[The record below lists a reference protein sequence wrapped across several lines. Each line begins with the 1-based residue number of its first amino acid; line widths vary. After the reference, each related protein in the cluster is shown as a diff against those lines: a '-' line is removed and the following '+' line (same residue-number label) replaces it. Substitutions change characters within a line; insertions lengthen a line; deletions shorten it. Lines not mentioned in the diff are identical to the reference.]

1 MKKHPAQ
8 LETLVLDQLPEDA
21 VPAYEAALL
30 AVSATLSLFHD
41 ETTDN
46 WRIEAVR
53 DTLADQDALQAA
65 LALAAGLTGHEAP
78 MSRSLTESDG
88 WLARTVEAFP
98 EQEIGRRFLIRP
110 THVEPRPTYG
120 RIALTLDAGLAFGS
134 GEHSSTQGCL
144 MALERMP
151 RRRLFA
157 APPGGPCRVLDV
169 GSGSGILAMGA
180 AKLWHVKA
188 LATDIDPWSVRV
200 AEENA
205 KMNGLKPR
213 LRAILATG
221 YNHRAITRGAPYDL
235 IFANIL
241 ARPLCAMA
249 CDLAAHLKPGGTAIL
264 AGLLGKQ
271 VRMVLAA
278 HQRAGLVLE
287 RRISLDPWAT
297 LVLRKRR

>member
-21 VPAYEAALL
+21 VPSYEAALL
-30 AVSATLSLFHD
+30 AVSATISLFHD
-41 ETTDN
+41 EATDH

-53 DTLADQDALQAA
+53 DTLADQDALHAA

-78 MSRSLTESDG
+78 LTRSLTESDG

-110 THVEPRPTYG
+110 THVAPRHTYG

-134 GEHSSTQGCL
+134 GEHASTQGCL
-144 MALERMP
+144 MALERVA
-151 RRRLFA
+151 RRPL
-157 APPGGPCRVLDV
+157 RVLDV

-180 AKLWHVKA
+180 AKLFHVKA

-297 LVLRKRR
+297 LVLRKRG

>member
-30 AVSATLSLFHD
+30 AVSATVSLFHD
-41 ETTDN
+41 EATDH

-53 DTLADQDALQAA
+53 DTQADQDALQAA

-78 MSRSLTESDG
+78 MTRSLTESDG

-98 EQEIGRRFLIRP
+98 EQDIGRRFLIRP
-110 THVEPRPTYG
+110 THVAPRPTYG

-134 GEHSSTQGCL
+134 GEHASTQGCL
-144 MALERMP
+144 MALEGV
-151 RRRLFA
+151 RLR
-157 APPGGPCRVLDV
+157 PNRVLDV

-249 CDLAAHLKPGGTAIL
+249 CDLAAHLAPGGTAIL

-297 LVLRKRR
+297 LVLRKRG

>member
-1 MKKHPAQ
+1 MKKQPAP
-8 LETLVLDQLPEDA
+8 LETLVLDQLPDEA
-21 VPAYEAALL
+21 MPAYEAALL
-30 AVSATLSLFHD
+30 SVSATVALFLD
-41 ETTDN
+41 EATGN

-53 DTLADQDALQAA
+53 DAQADQDALQAA

-78 MSRSLTESDG
+78 LTRHATESEG

-110 THVEPRPTYG
+110 THVAPRPTYG

-134 GEHSSTQGCL
+134 GEHASTQGCL
-144 MALERMP
+144 MALERLP
-151 RRRLFA
+151 RKL
-157 APPGGPCRVLDV
+157 PRVLDL
-169 GSGSGILAMGA
+169 GTGSGILAMGA

-188 LATDIDPWSVRV
+188 LASDLDPWSVRV
-200 AEENA
+200 TRENA
-205 KMNGLKPR
+205 AINRLAPR
-213 LRAILATG
+213 LRAVLATG
-221 YNHRAITRGAPYDL
+221 YAHNAITRGAPYDL

-249 CDLAAHLKPGGTAIL
+249 CDLAAHLRPGGRAIL

-278 HQRAGLVLE
+278 HRRAGLVLE

-297 LVLRKRR
+297 LVLRKPG

>member
-21 VPAYEAALL
+21 VPSYEAALL
-30 AVSATLSLFHD
+30 AVSATVSLFHD
-41 ETTDN
+41 EATDN

-53 DTLADQDALQAA
+53 DTLADQDSLHAA

-78 MSRSLTESDG
+78 LTRSLTESDG

-110 THVEPRPTYG
+110 THVAPRTTYG
-120 RIALTLDAGLAFGS
+120 RIPLTLDAGLAFGS
-134 GEHSSTQGCL
+134 GEHASTQGCL
-144 MALERMP
+144 MALERLP
-151 RRRLFA
+151 RKGR
-157 APPGGPCRVLDV
+157 RVLDV

-278 HQRAGLVLE
+278 HQRAGMVLE

-297 LVLRKRR
+297 LVLRKPGG

>member
-1 MKKHPAQ
+1 MKKYPAQ

-21 VPAYEAALL
+21 VPSYEAALL
-30 AVSATLSLFHD
+30 AVSATVSLFHD
-41 ETTDN
+41 EATDN

-53 DTLADQDALQAA
+53 DTLADQDSLQAA
-65 LALAAGLTGHEAP
+65 LALAAGLTGHEVLLT
-78 MSRSLTESDG
+78 RSLTDSDG

-110 THVEPRPTYG
+110 THVPPRATYG
-120 RIALTLDAGLAFGS
+120 RIPLTLDAGLAFGS
-134 GEHSSTQGCL
+134 GEHASTQGCL
-144 MALERMP
+144 VALERLP
-151 RRRLFA
+151 RKGR
-157 APPGGPCRVLDV
+157 RVLDV

-200 AEENA
+200 SEENA

-221 YNHRAITRGAPYDL
+221 YNHRAITRGSPYDL

-249 CDLAAHLKPGGTAIL
+249 CDLAAHLRPGGTAIL

-297 LVLRKRR
+297 LVLRKRG

>member
-1 MKKHPAQ
+1 MKRQPVQ

-21 VPAYEAALL
+21 VPPYEAALL
-30 AVSATLSLFHD
+30 AVSATVSLFHD
-41 ETTDN
+41 EATDH

-65 LALAAGLTGHEAP
+65 LALAAGLTGHEAALE
-78 MSRSLTESDG
+78 RSLTESDG

-98 EQEIGRRFLIRP
+98 EQAIGRRFLIRP
-110 THVEPRPTYG
+110 THVPPRPTYG
-120 RIALTLDAGLAFGS
+120 RIPLVLDAGLAFGS
-134 GEHSSTQGCL
+134 GEHASTQGCL
-144 MALERMP
+144 MALERLP
-151 RRRLFA
+151 RRTFA
-157 APPGGPCRVLDV
+157 RALPRRARRVLDV

-180 AKLWHVKA
+180 AKLFHVPA

-213 LRAILATG
+213 MRAILATG
-221 YNHRAITRGAPYDL
+221 YRHRAIKRGAPYDL

-249 CDLAAHLKPGGTAIL
+249 CDLAAHLAPGGTAIL

-271 VRMVLAA
+271 ARMVLAA

-287 RRISLDPWAT
+287 RKIGVGAWAT
-297 LVLRKRR
+297 LVLRKPG

>member
-8 LETLVLDQLPEDA
+8 LETLVLDQLPEEV

-30 AVSATLSLFHD
+30 AVSATIALFHD
-41 ETTDN
+41 EATDH

-98 EQEIGRRFLIRP
+98 EQQIGRRFLIRP
-110 THVEPRPTYG
+110 THVAPRPSYG

-134 GEHSSTQGCL
+134 GEHASTQGCL

-151 RRRLFA
+151 QRARH
-157 APPGGPCRVLDV
+157 VLDV

-180 AKLWHVKA
+180 AKLFHVRA

-205 KMNGLKPR
+205 KINGLRSR

-221 YNHRAITRGAPYDL
+221 YRHRAITRGAPYDL

-249 CDLAAHLKPGGTAIL
+249 CDLAAHLRPGGTAIL

-278 HQRAGLVLE
+278 HRRAGLVLE
-287 RRISLDPWAT
+287 RRISLGPWAT
-297 LVLRKRR
+297 LVLRRR

>member
-1 MKKHPAQ
+1 MKKQPAP
-8 LETLVLDQLPEDA
+8 LETLVLDQLPDD
-21 VPAYEAALL
+21 VMPAYEAALL
-30 AVSATLSLFHD
+30 SVSATVALFLD
-41 ETTDN
+41 EETGN

-53 DTLADQDALQAA
+53 EAQADPDALSAA
-65 LALAAGLTGHEAP
+65 LALAAGLTGHEAE
-78 MSRSLTESDG
+78 LTRHATEAEG

-134 GEHSSTQGCL
+134 GEHASTQGCL
-144 MALERMP
+144 MALERLP
-151 RRRLFA
+151 RRM
-157 APPGGPCRVLDV
+157 PRVLDV
-169 GSGSGILAMGA
+169 GTGSGILAMGA

-188 LATDIDPWSVRV
+188 LASDLDPWSVRV
-200 AEENA
+200 TRENA
-205 KMNGLKPR
+205 AMNGLKPR
-213 LRAILATG
+213 LRAVLATG
-221 YNHRAITRGAPYDL
+221 YAHNAITRGAPYDL

-249 CDLAAHLKPGGTAIL
+249 CDLALHLRPGGRAIL

-278 HQRAGLVLE
+278 HRRAGLVLE

-297 LVLRKRR
+297 LVLRKPG

>member
-30 AVSATLSLFHD
+30 SVSTTVALYHD
-41 ETTDN
+41 EATDH

-53 DTLADQDALQAA
+53 DTQADQDALQAA

-78 MSRSLTESDG
+78 LERSLTESDG

-110 THVEPRPTYG
+110 THVAQRPTYG

-134 GEHSSTQGCL
+134 GEHASTQGCL

-151 RRRLFA
+151 RRPL
-157 APPGGPCRVLDV
+157 RVLDV

-249 CDLAAHLKPGGTAIL
+249 CDLAAHLRPGGTAIL

-297 LVLRKRR
+297 LVLRKRG

>member
-1 MKKHPAQ
+1 MKKQPAP
-8 LETLVLDQLPEDA
+8 LETLVLDQLPDEA
-21 VPAYEAALL
+21 MPAYEAALL
-30 AVSATLSLFHD
+30 SVSATVALFLD
-41 ETTDN
+41 EETGN

-53 DTLADQDALQAA
+53 EAQADADALQAA

-78 MSRSLTESDG
+78 LTRHATESEG

-110 THVEPRPTYG
+110 THVAPRPTYG

-134 GEHSSTQGCL
+134 GEHASTQGCL
-144 MALERMP
+144 MALERLP
-151 RRRLFA
+151 KRL
-157 APPGGPCRVLDV
+157 PRVLDV
-169 GSGSGILAMGA
+169 GTGSGILAMGA

-188 LATDIDPWSVRV
+188 LASDLDPWSVRV
-200 AEENA
+200 TRENA
-205 KMNGLKPR
+205 AMNGLAPR
-213 LRAILATG
+213 LRAVLATG
-221 YNHRAITRGAPYDL
+221 YAHNAITRGAPYDL

-249 CDLAAHLKPGGTAIL
+249 KDLAAHLRPGGRAIL

-278 HQRAGLVLE
+278 HRRAGLVLE

-297 LVLRKRR
+297 LVLRKPG

>member
-30 AVSATLSLFHD
+30 SVSATVALYHD
-41 ETTDN
+41 EATDH

-53 DTLADQDALQAA
+53 DTLADQDALAAA

-78 MSRSLTESDG
+78 LTRHDTESDG

-110 THVEPRPTYG
+110 THVAQGPTYG

-134 GEHSSTQGCL
+134 GEHASTQGCL
-144 MALERMP
+144 MALERVP
-151 RRRLFA
+151 RK
-157 APPGGPCRVLDV
+157 GKKVLDV

-221 YNHRAITRGAPYDL
+221 YNHRDIKRGAPYDL

-297 LVLRKRR
+297 LVLRKRG

>member
-1 MKKHPAQ
+1 
-8 LETLVLDQLPEDA
+8 
-21 VPAYEAALL
+21 
-30 AVSATLSLFHD
+30 
-41 ETTDN
+41 
-46 WRIEAVR
+46 
-53 DTLADQDALQAA
+53 
-65 LALAAGLTGHEAP
+65 
-78 MSRSLTESDG
+78 
-88 WLARTVEAFP
+88 
-98 EQEIGRRFLIRP
+98 
-110 THVEPRPTYG
+110 
-120 RIALTLDAGLAFGS
+120 
-134 GEHSSTQGCL
+134 
-144 MALERMP
+144 
-151 RRRLFA
+151 
-157 APPGGPCRVLDV
+157 
-169 GSGSGILAMGA
+169 MGA

-249 CDLAAHLKPGGTAIL
+249 CDLAAHLKSGGTAIL

-287 RRISLDPWAT
+287 RKIRLDPWAT
-297 LVLRKRR
+297 LVLRKRG

>member
-1 MKKHPAQ
+1 MKKYPAQ

-21 VPAYEAALL
+21 VPSYEAALL
-30 AVSATLSLFHD
+30 AVSATVSLFHD
-41 ETTDN
+41 EATDN

-53 DTLADQDALQAA
+53 DTLADQDSLQAA
-65 LALAAGLTGHEAP
+65 LALAAGLTGHEVLLT
-78 MSRSLTESDG
+78 RSLTDSDG

-110 THVEPRPTYG
+110 THVPPRATYG
-120 RIALTLDAGLAFGS
+120 RIPLTLDAGLAFGS
-134 GEHSSTQGCL
+134 GEHASTQGCL
-144 MALERMP
+144 VALERLP
-151 RRRLFA
+151 RKGR
-157 APPGGPCRVLDV
+157 RVLDV

-200 AEENA
+200 SEENA

-221 YNHRAITRGAPYDL
+221 YNHRMITRGAPYDL

-249 CDLAAHLKPGGTAIL
+249 CDLAAHLRPGGTAIL

-297 LVLRKRR
+297 LVLRKRG

>member
-30 AVSATLSLFHD
+30 AVSATISLFHD
-41 ETTDN
+41 EATDH

-78 MSRSLTESDG
+78 MTRSLTESDG

-110 THVEPRPTYG
+110 THVAARPTYG

-151 RRRLFA
+151 RRAR
-157 APPGGPCRVLDV
+157 RVLDV

-180 AKLWHVKA
+180 AKLFHVKA

-297 LVLRKRR
+297 LVLRKRG

>member
-1 MKKHPAQ
+1 MKKQPAP
-8 LETLVLDQLPEDA
+8 LETLVLDQLPDDA
-21 VPAYEAALL
+21 MPAYEAALL
-30 AVSATLSLFHD
+30 SVSATIALYLD
-41 ETTDN
+41 EETGN

-53 DTLADQDALQAA
+53 EALADQDALQAA

-78 MSRSLTESDG
+78 LTRHATESEG

-134 GEHSSTQGCL
+134 GEHASTQGCL
-144 MALERMP
+144 MALERLP
-151 RRRLFA
+151 RRMR
-157 APPGGPCRVLDV
+157 RVLDV
-169 GSGSGILAMGA
+169 GTGSGILAMGA
-180 AKLWHVKA
+180 AKLWHVGA
-188 LATDIDPWSVRV
+188 LASDIDPWSVRV
-200 AEENA
+200 TQENA
-205 KMNGLKPR
+205 AMNGLKPR
-213 LRAILATG
+213 LRALLATG
-221 YNHRAITRGAPYDL
+221 YDHPAITRGAPYDL

-249 CDLAAHLKPGGTAIL
+249 ADLAAHLRPGGRAIL

-278 HQRAGLVLE
+278 HRRAGLVLE

-297 LVLRKRR
+297 LVLRKRG

>member
-30 AVSATLSLFHD
+30 AVSATVSLFHD
-41 ETTDN
+41 EATDN

-53 DTLADQDALQAA
+53 DTQSDQDALQAA

-78 MSRSLTESDG
+78 MTRHATESDG

-110 THVEPRPTYG
+110 THVEPRPSYG

-144 MALERMP
+144 MALQGV
-151 RRRLFA
+151 RRR
-157 APPGGPCRVLDV
+157 PNRVLDV

-200 AEENA
+200 ADENA

-221 YNHRAITRGAPYDL
+221 YNHRAITRAAPYDL

-278 HQRAGLVLE
+278 PQRAGLVLE

-297 LVLRKRR
+297 LVLRKRG

>member
-21 VPAYEAALL
+21 VPSYEAALL
-30 AVSATLSLFHD
+30 AVSATVSLFHD
-41 ETTDN
+41 EATDH

-65 LALAAGLTGHEAP
+65 LALAAGLSGHEAP
-78 MSRSLTESDG
+78 LTRSLTESDG

-120 RIALTLDAGLAFGS
+120 RIQLTLDAGLAFGS
-134 GEHSSTQGCL
+134 GEHASTQGCL
-144 MALERMP
+144 MALERLP
-151 RRRLFA
+151 RKGRN
-157 APPGGPCRVLDV
+157 VLDV

-297 LVLRKRR
+297 LVLRKRG

>member
-1 MKKHPAQ
+1 M
-8 LETLVLDQLPEDA
+8 T
-21 VPAYEAALL
+21 
-30 AVSATLSLFHD
+30 
-41 ETTDN
+41 
-46 WRIEAVR
+46 RR
-53 DTLADQDALQAA
+53 D
-65 LALAAGLTGHEAP
+65 
-78 MSRSLTESDG
+78 TESDG

-110 THVEPRPTYG
+110 THVAPRPTYG

-134 GEHSSTQGCL
+134 GEHASTQGCL
-144 MALERMP
+144 MAVERVP
-151 RRRLFA
+151 KRAR
-157 APPGGPCRVLDV
+157 RVLDV

-205 KMNGLKPR
+205 KMNGLKPS

-221 YNHRAITRGAPYDL
+221 YNHRAIKRGAPYDL

-249 CDLAAHLKPGGTAIL
+249 CDLAAHLQARRHGHPGGAARQ
-264 AGLLGKQ
+264 AGADGAGRASARGAGAGTPHQPGPLGDAGAPQ
-271 VRMVLAA
+271 AGVRASPA
-278 HQRAGLVLE
+278 
-287 RRISLDPWAT
+287 SAT
-297 LVLRKRR
+297 SSPPGTPPYRPG

>member
-1 MKKHPAQ
+1 MKRQPAQ

-21 VPAYEAALL
+21 VPPYEAALL
-30 AVSATLSLFHD
+30 AVSATVSLFHD
-41 ETTDN
+41 EATDH

-53 DTLADQDALQAA
+53 DTLADQDSLQAA
-65 LALAAGLTGHEAP
+65 LALAAGLTGHEAVLE
-78 MSRSLTESDG
+78 RSLTESDG

-98 EQEIGRRFLIRP
+98 EQAIGRRFLIRP
-110 THVEPRPTYG
+110 THVPPRPTYG
-120 RIALTLDAGLAFGS
+120 RIPLVLDAGLAFGS
-134 GEHSSTQGCL
+134 GEHASTQGCL
-144 MALERMP
+144 MALERLP
-151 RRRLFA
+151 RRAR
-157 APPGGPCRVLDV
+157 RVLDV

-180 AKLWHVKA
+180 AKLFHVPA

-213 LRAILATG
+213 LRAILACG
-221 YNHRAITRGAPYDL
+221 YQHRAIKRGAPYDL

-249 CDLAAHLKPGGTAIL
+249 SDLAAHLAPGGTAIL

-271 VRMVLAA
+271 ARMVLVA
-278 HQRAGLVLE
+278 HQRAGLVLK
-287 RRISLDPWAT
+287 RKIGVGAWAT
-297 LVLRKRR
+297 LVLRKPG

>member
-30 AVSATLSLFHD
+30 SVSATLALYHD
-41 ETTDN
+41 EATDH

-53 DTLADQDALQAA
+53 DTLADQDALLAA

-78 MSRSLTESDG
+78 MTRHATEADG

-110 THVEPRPTYG
+110 THVAPRPIHG

-134 GEHSSTQGCL
+134 GEHASTQGCL
-144 MALERMP
+144 MALERL
-151 RRRLFA
+151 RRR
-157 APPGGPCRVLDV
+157 PNRVLDV

-180 AKLWHVKA
+180 AKLWRVKA

-205 KMNGLKPR
+205 SMNGLKPR

-221 YNHRAITRGAPYDL
+221 YNHPAITRGAPYDL

-249 CDLAAHLKPGGTAIL
+249 CDLAAHLAPGGTAIL

-297 LVLRKRR
+297 LVLRKRG